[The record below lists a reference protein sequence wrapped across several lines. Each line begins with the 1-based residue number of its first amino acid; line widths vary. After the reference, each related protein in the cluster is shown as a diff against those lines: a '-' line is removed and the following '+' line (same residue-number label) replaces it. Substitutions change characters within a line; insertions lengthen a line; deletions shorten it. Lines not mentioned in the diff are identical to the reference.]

1 MIRNIPALRCEEER
15 QVAIEHFL
23 EAISEGVLFAKAG
36 CGDRC
41 RESQRGP
48 IYIMAEAVEYGQVRK
63 VQAQNLNKRK
73 YHAKYLRDI

>member
-15 QVAIEHFL
+15 QVAREHFL

-41 RESQRGP
+41 RESQRRS

-63 VQAQNLNKRK
+63 VQAQNLNKQK
-73 YHAKYLRDI
+73 YHAQYLRDI